1 MVRVRIRISRETVKA
16 LGQTMQLAYKAA
28 DVRLIKRTSALLALG
43 QGEPLPSVA
52 ERHGVGVSTVYKWVR
67 SLLVEGV
74 EGLRIQWK
82 GGRPSKLT
90 ATEKAR
96 LVELLQAGPEAA
108 GFASGGWNALL
119 IQMLIEREFGVL
131 YNVHYVAELLGRLG
145 FSFQKARFLADRQD
159 DGARQ
164 EWLDRTWPELL
175 EEAKQRGALILFGDE
190 ASFAQWGSLGY
201 TWAPVGRQ
209 PVVKTCGKR
218 KAYKVFGLIE
228 FFSGR
233 FFHQGIEGKC
243 NADSYIGFLRQVLAQ
258 THQPLFL
265 IQDNAPYHRAAKVKQ
280 FVAQQA
286 GRLSVYHLPSYSPD
300 YNPIEFLWR
309 AVKRH
314 ATHNHYF
321 PTFTSLIDSV
331 ERELALIAQD
341 QQRVLAL
348 VGLYLN
354 RPSQPQVHAA

>member
-1 MVRVRIRISRETVKA
+1 MVRIRVRISRETVKA
-16 LGQTMQLAYKAA
+16 LAETMRLAYKAA
-28 DVRLIKRTSALLALG
+28 DVRLIKRASSLLALG
-43 QGEPLPSVA
+43 RGEPVASVA
-52 ERHGVGVSTVYKWVR
+52 ESHGVGASTVYNWLR
-67 SLLVEGV
+67 SLMTEGV
-74 EGLRIQWK
+74 AGLRVQWK
-82 GGRPSKLT
+82 GGRPSKLS
-90 ATEKAR
+90 ATQKVR

-108 GFASGGWNALL
+108 GFASACWNALL

-159 DGARQ
+159 EAARR
-164 EWLDRTWPELL
+164 EWLGRTWPELL
-175 EEAKQRGALILFGDE
+175 ERAKQRGALILFGDE

-209 PVVKTCGKR
+209 PLVKTCGKR

-233 FFHQGIEGKC
+233 FFHQGIEGKF
-243 NADSYIGFLRQVLAQ
+243 NADSYIAFLRQVLAE
-258 THQPLFL
+258 TEEPLFL

-280 FVAQQA
+280 FVAEQA
-286 GRLSVYHLPSYSPD
+286 GRLSVYHLPGYSPD

-309 AVKRH
+309 AVKRR

-321 PTFTSLIDSV
+321 PTFTSLIDSA
-331 ERELALIAQD
+331 ERELALVAQD
-341 QQRVLAL
+341 QQRVLSL
-348 VGLYLN
+348 FGLYLN
-354 RPSQPQVHAA
+354 RPAQPEVHAA

>member
-1 MVRVRIRISRETVKA
+1 MVRVRICIGKETVKA
-16 LGQTMQLAYKAA
+16 LAQTMRSAYKAA
-28 DVRLIKRTSALLALG
+28 DVRLIKRTSVLLALG
-43 QGEPLPSVA
+43 QGEPLASVA
-52 ERHGVGVSTVYKWVR
+52 DRHGVGVSTVYNWLR

-74 EGLRIQWK
+74 TGLRIQWK

-90 ATEKAR
+90 ATHKAR
-96 LVELLQAGPEAA
+96 LVGLLLAGPEAA
-108 GFASGGWNALL
+108 GFASGCWNALL

-131 YNVHYVAELLGRLG
+131 YNVHYLAQLLGRLG

-159 DGARQ
+159 EGARE
-164 EWLDRTWPELL
+164 EWLQRTWPELL
-175 EEAKQRGALILFGDE
+175 ERARQKGALILFGDE

-201 TWAPVGRQ
+201 TWAPVGQQ
-209 PVVKTCGKR
+209 PVVKTAGKR

-243 NADSYIGFLRQVLAQ
+243 NADSYIAFLRQVLAQ
-258 THQPLFL
+258 TQQPLFL

-280 FVAQQA
+280 FVAEQA
-286 GRLSVYHLPSYSPD
+286 GRLSLYHLPSYSPD

-341 QQRVLAL
+341 QPRVSSLF
-348 VGLYLN
+348 GRYRD
-354 RPSQPQVHAA
+354 RPLQPPAYAA

>member
-16 LGQTMQLAYKAA
+16 LAETMRLAYRGA

-43 QGEPLPSVA
+43 QGESVASVA
-52 ERHGVGVSTVYKWVR
+52 ENHGVGVSSVYNWLR
-67 SLLVEGV
+67 SLLTEGV
-74 EGLRIQWK
+74 AGLRVQWK

-90 ATEKAR
+90 ATQKAR

-108 GFASGGWNALL
+108 GFASGCWNALL

-131 YNVHYVAELLGRLG
+131 YNVHYLAELLGRLG
-145 FSFQKARFLADRQD
+145 FSFQKARFLADGQDEAARQQWLKETWPQLLE
-159 DGARQ
+159 GARH
-164 EWLDRTWPELL
+164 
-175 EEAKQRGALILFGDE
+175 RGALILFGDE

-218 KAYKVFGLIE
+218 RAYKVFGLIE

-243 NADSYIGFLRQVLAQ
+243 NADSYIAFLRQVLAQ

-280 FVAQQA
+280 FVKEQA

-300 YNPIEFLWR
+300 YNPIELLWR
-309 AVKRH
+309 VIKRH

-321 PTFTSLIDSV
+321 PTFTSLIDSA
-331 ERELALIAQD
+331 ERELAVIAQD
-341 QQRVLAL
+341 SQRVLSL
-348 VGLYLN
+348 FGLYLN
-354 RPSQPQVHAA
+354 CPSQPQVHAA